1 MANKSNFS
9 NEEVAALGKVALK
22 FLQLLNPELLLK
34 NSEVEQ

>member
-1 MANKSNFS
+1 MA

-34 NSEVEQ
+34 NS